1 MEKKSEQMLNEMA
14 ATYSIVAI
22 DREHGEMGAA
32 VQSHF
37 FNVGSAVPWAE
48 PGVGVIATQSVVNR
62 QFGKEGLAMLK
73 GGGNA
78 AQVLDALLLEDA
90 GKDYRQVAVLDVHGN
105 TAAHTG
111 KGCVREAGHCTGA
124 DYSVQANMMLRS
136 TVWNAME
143 EAYRNASGKLSDRM
157 LAALTAAQQEGGDI
171 RGKQSA
177 GMVIVS
183 TSSTGNTDQDL
194 KLDIRVEDHPDP
206 LKELARLLQ
215 LHDGYHL
222 LEQGDSAMEANNY
235 PLAMKLYLQARE
247 ALGNNPEALY
257 WHGIALLSMKETEEG
272 FAVLGPLFEKD
283 KNWVE
288 LALRLPESGLAQF
301 DDTVLRRLKNFL

>member
-1 MEKKSEQMLNEMA
+1 
-14 ATYSIVAI
+14 
-22 DREHGEMGAA
+22 
-32 VQSHF
+32 
-37 FNVGSAVPWAE
+37 
-48 PGVGVIATQSVVNR
+48 
-62 QFGKEGLAMLK
+62 
-73 GGGNA
+73 
-78 AQVLDALLLEDA
+78 
-90 GKDYRQVAVLDVHGN
+90 
-105 TAAHTG
+105 
-111 KGCVREAGHCTGA
+111 
-124 DYSVQANMMLRS
+124 
-136 TVWNAME
+136 
-143 EAYRNASGKLSDRM
+143 M

-183 TSSTGNTDQDL
+183 TSLTGNTDQDL